1 MQRVLVVPW
10 SMAATN
16 RGEGCIGIFLIPLV
30 DFFAMSSENQDYWHE
45 WPGCHTNVMDSYSA
59 WGSLGDVF

>member
-16 RGEGCIGIFLIPLV
+16 LV
-30 DFFAMSSENQDYWHE
+30 VIAQPFSDLTFRFWYFSISSSWR
-45 WPGCHTNVMDSYSA
+45 
-59 WGSLGDVF
+59 SL